1 MVEYSYKRSGIC
13 QARRSF
19 CMNVTI
25 VGIGN
30 IGTQF
35 AICAARAGHRVTLF
49 SSHKNTI
56 SKELTMVGEHDK
68 VLAIQTMDTI
78 TDDPDT
84 AFSQADLIISTV
96 PAFAIENLSKTLE
109 PYFRKDL
116 MVMLV
121 PGIGG
126 GEVWFTRLI
135 EKGGILLGLQ
145 RVPSVARLKEYGK
158 CVQTIGYRNDLYV
171 AAIPH
176 SQVNK
181 GIEVME
187 DFFHIKTHAL
197 PGWINLT
204 MTPSNPILHTTRLK
218 TMFENWNPDVYYP
231 EIPLFYEGWTDEA
244 SRLLFACDDEVQ
256 HLITKMP
263 ELRPE
268 QVRSL
273 KEHYESDTPEA
284 LTRKIRSIAGF
295 KGIETPMISCVEGY
309 QPDFSSRYFTA
320 DFPFGLEILIQIA
333 DLFDEEV
340 PNMKETLAWYKKY
353 VTPKAEFS
361 FDRAGIHTREDLLAF
376 YSPER

>member
-1 MVEYSYKRSGIC
+1 
-13 QARRSF
+13 
-19 CMNVTI
+19 MNVTI

-35 AICAARAGHRVTLF
+35 AICAARAHHKVTLF
-49 SSHKNTI
+49 SSRKDAI
-56 SKELTMVGEHDK
+56 SKELTMVGENDK
-68 VLAIQTMDTI
+68 VLAVETVDTI
-78 TDDPDT
+78 TDDPET
-84 AFSQADLIISTV
+84 ALAHADLIVSTV

-126 GEVWFTRLI
+126 GEVWFSKLV
-135 EKGGILLGLQ
+135 EKGGVLLGLQ

-176 SQVNK
+176 SRVDQ
-181 GIEVME
+181 GIAVLE
-187 DFFHIKTHAL
+187 DFFHITTHAL

-204 MTPSNPILHTTRLK
+204 LTPSNPILHTTRLK
-218 TMFENWNPDVYYP
+218 TMFEDWNPDVYYP

-263 ELRPE
+263 ELKPD

-295 KGIETPMISCVEGY
+295 KGIETPMITCEQGY

-333 DLFDEEV
+333 DLFDVDV
-340 PNMKETLAWYKKY
+340 PNMKETLAWYRKH
-353 VTPKAEFS
+353 VTPKAVFS
-361 FDRAGIHTREDLLAF
+361 FDRAGIHTKEDLLNF
-376 YSPER
+376 YNPER